1 MQSPH
6 GEQLSRSFVALDER
20 NKASFCIWIAVQV
33 RDALTPAEAQRVGI
47 SHVVATLQA
56 WEAGSPVTGD
66 HLNEQLMDANDEGLY
81 AYLGRGPSETDTAI
95 DAVGGSVCYI
105 AWIAYRRAGE
115 HLPDGI
121 DQVNDEFI
129 TWIVQQAV
137 DCRAVT
143 HEACLS
149 AIRKFGN
156 SEIRIQMKVDA

>member
-6 GEQLSRSFVALDER
+6 IEQLAQSFVALDESS
-20 NKASFCIWIAVQV
+20 KASFCIWIAVQV
-33 RDALTPAEAQRVGI
+33 RDALAPEEARRVEI
-47 SHVVATLQA
+47 SQAVATLQA

-66 HLNEQLMDANDEGLY
+66 HLNEQLMNANDEGLY
-81 AYLGRGPSETDTAI
+81 AYLDRGPSGTNTAI
-95 DAVGGSVCYI
+95 EAVGGSVCYI
-105 AWIAYRRAGE
+105 AWMAYRRAGE

-121 DQVNDEFI
+121 DQVNDDFI

-149 AIRKFGN
+149 AIRKLA
-156 SEIRIQMKVDA
+156 SK